1 MDSFELFGIYKPNIC
16 ERLSLFSNQ
25 TKTHLNNQV
34 PGEDLP
40 RPRSAS
46 FNISR
51 NKRRTYSHVSGLMFI
66 TEIFKIINRLLQT
79 LQATPIIRFDYF
91 SLILLFKCRH
101 NSISM
106 SFCSVALQPEP
117 STQGHPVKQN

>member
-1 MDSFELFGIYKPNIC
+1 MDIYDLFK
-16 ERLSLFSNQ
+16 SNQ
-25 TKTHLNNQV
+25 THLNNQV

-79 LQATPIIRFDYF
+79 LQAE
-91 SLILLFKCRH
+91 LH
-101 NSISM
+101 NVTDMTDIS
-106 SFCSVALQPEP
+106 V
-117 STQGHPVKQN
+117 